1 MECLWTGRRCH
12 HGRVTDTP
20 RPAPADPLP
29 PERLADRLME
39 VFALVGPLYRRVQ
52 RKIEQDNA
60 ARGVTAG
67 VRAVLDLLHTHGDL
81 TVPQLGRLQSVSRQF
96 VQRMTNEAAARDW
109 VTTAPNPAH
118 QRSPLIRLTPVGRAT
133 IEAITTRE
141 KAMLA
146 ELPGGLTDAEI
157 DACLRVLGRLVDGFA
172 EIEQG
177 PGGP

>member
-109 VTTAPNPAH
+109 VTTTPNPAH
-118 QRSPLIRLTPVGRAT
+118 QRSPLIRLTPAGRAT

-172 EIEQG
+172 ETEQG

>member
-1 MECLWTGRRCH
+1 
-12 HGRVTDTP
+12 
-20 RPAPADPLP
+20 
-29 PERLADRLME
+29 ME

-109 VTTAPNPAH
+109 VTT
-118 QRSPLIRLTPVGRAT
+118 
-133 IEAITTRE
+133 RE

-172 EIEQG
+172 ETEQG

>member
-12 HGRVTDTP
+12 HGRVTDIP
-20 RPAPADPLP
+20 RSAPADPLP
-29 PERLADRLME
+29 PERLAERLME

-81 TVPQLGRLQSVSRQF
+81 SVPQLGRLQSVSRQF
-96 VQRMTNEAAARDW
+96 AQRMTNEAAARDW
-109 VTTAPNPAH
+109 VTTTPNPAH
-118 QRSPLIRLTPVGRAT
+118 QRSPLIRLTPAGRAT

-146 ELPGGLTDAEI
+146 ELPGDLTDAEV

>member
-1 MECLWTGRRCH
+1 M
-12 HGRVTDTP
+12 TDTP
-20 RPAPADPLP
+20 RPTPADPLP
-29 PERLADRLME
+29 PEQLADRLME

-52 RKIEQDNA
+52 RKIDQDNA
-60 ARGVTAG
+60 ARGVSVG

-81 TVPQLGRLQSVSRQF
+81 TVPQLGRLQSLSRQF
-96 VQRMTNEAAARDW
+96 VQRMTNDAAAHAW

-118 QRSPLIRLTPVGRAT
+118 QRSPLIHLTPAGRAT

-146 ELPGGLTDAEI
+146 ELPGDLTDAEI

-177 PGGP
+177 TEGSDSGAAR

>member
-1 MECLWTGRRCH
+1 MPVDGPPVPPWPGDRH
-12 HGRVTDTP
+12 P

-81 TVPQLGRLQSVSRQF
+81 TVPQLVEAPVRQPP
-96 VQRMTNEAAARDW
+96 VR
-109 VTTAPNPAH
+109 PAH
-118 QRSPLIRLTPVGRAT
+118 DQRGRRPRLGHHHPEPGPPALPLIRLTPCGRAT

-172 EIEQG
+172 ETEQG